1 MNRLHRPLRRSTV
14 VGSTMLFLG
23 LAIASWTAP
32 TTALAQ
38 GTPEQR
44 QACSGDAQRLC
55 GHTIPD
61 ERRTG
66 ACLAS
71 NRRNLSPACRA
82 VFSSGGKAR
91 RGKVRRSR
99 RR

>member
-1 MNRLHRPLRRSTV
+1 MTHSTRRLHRPLIAAA
-14 VGSTMLFLG
+14 FFG
-23 LAIASWTAP
+23 LAIAAWAAP
-32 TTALAQ
+32 APVLAQ

-55 GHTIPD
+55 SHTIPD
-61 ERRTG
+61 AQTTG
-66 ACLAS
+66 RCLAA

-82 VFSSGGKAR
+82 AFSS
-91 RGKVRRSR
+91 GKVRRGKIKRSR

>member
-1 MNRLHRPLRRSTV
+1 MTHSKRRLHRPIIAAA
-14 VGSTMLFLG
+14 FFG
-23 LAIASWTAP
+23 LVIAAWAVPESS
-32 TTALAQ
+32 LAQ

-55 GHTIPD
+55 SHTIPD

-82 VFSSGGKAR
+82 VFSSGKAR
-91 RGKVRRSR
+91 RGKVKRSR